1 MADYSKHSVVI
12 DLQEKAQAADQDM
25 RDLVREQRDFLH
37 VKDGMW
43 EPDVWRQRDKHP
55 RYTID
60 KTTPLIEETTGRIKK
75 ADFGIK
81 VQPVDSSAS
90 EDAADMIAG
99 LIRNSSNLSNADHI
113 FNQAVTHVVE
123 SGLDGWEVVQEFADT
138 KSFHQDLLFK
148 PINNWVDRVWFDHS
162 SLSRTPIDARHAFK
176 LTSFALDDYNER
188 WPDGSG
194 TSLSQDKNHNA
205 LQTNRDN
212 VIVGQVYYLK
222 DTEMDLVLMSND
234 NVYED
239 NEDFKKIADELR
251 DLEGVTEVDR
261 RTTTTKVQWIRQYDG
276 GGWLKEAEETVFEFI
291 SLCPE
296 YGKFAVIDD
305 VITYR
310 GMTLKQMDP
319 QRIYNYARSRQIEE
333 GALAPREKL
342 MATKEQIGGYITEW
356 ENMNTS
362 ADAVLPYNFVNG
374 QPPPFKIAGS
384 QVNPGLE
391 TTALSMT
398 QDMREVANKF
408 NAAMGDGINARAGV
422 IVDELKESSD
432 TGDIDWTEGHEI
444 ALCYTFKVWLS
455 GMRKVYSGTRTVRS
469 INEAGVPSME
479 EINTTRTDRDTGEV
493 VTINDLSAGIY
504 DVVCSAGKSYKSR
517 QGETLAGIL
526 EIAAIDPT
534 ILAEGRDIV
543 IAASD
548 GPGMADIAA
557 RARARMMAEGSI
569 PQDQWTDEEME
580 QAIAAQQAA
589 QNQPPQ
595 EDPLMV
601 AARAEET
608 KGQAELMTA
617 QNKQIE
623 IQGSQQVAMGKLAL
637 ENKKIDLATQEF
649 QRAGEDKF
657 NVEAAKIDQGQQAL
671 DLKAGDQQLKAIAQS
686 QALQAQQM
694 NDMFNN
700 MKTISEVMQNFV
712 GPHIVEAGIN
722 QAVAITDA
730 QDDQGISTDIAEE
743 VAGTDV

>member
-1 MADYSKHSVVI
+1 MADYSKHSVVV

-25 RDLVREQRDFLH
+25 RDLVKEQRDFLH

-123 SGLDGWEVVQEFADT
+123 SGLDGWEVVQEHADT
-138 KSFHQDLLFK
+138 KSFHQDLMFK
-148 PINNWVDRVWFDHS
+148 PVNNWVDRVWFDHA

-188 WPDGSG
+188 WPKGSG

-212 VIVGQVYYLK
+212 VIVGQVYYMK
-222 DTEMDLVLMSND
+222 ETKMDLVLMSND

-239 NEDFKKIADELR
+239 NADFKKISDELE
-251 DLEGVTEVDR
+251 LEGVTEVDR

-276 GGWLKEAEETVFEFI
+276 GGWLKEAEVTVFEFI

-342 MATKEQIGGYITEW
+342 MATKEQITGYEPDYET
-356 ENMNTS
+356 MNTS
-362 ADAVLPYNFVNG
+362 ASAVLPYNHVNG
-374 QPPPFKIAGS
+374 QPPPFKIGGS

-408 NAAMGDGINARAGV
+408 SASMGDGINARAGV

-479 EINTTRTDRDTGEV
+479 EINTTRTDRQTGEV

-517 QGETLAGIL
+517 QGETIAGIL
-526 EIAAIDPT
+526 EIGQVDPNV
-534 ILAEGRDIV
+534 ILEGEDILV
-543 IAASD
+543 AASD
-548 GPGMADIAA
+548 GPGMKEIAERI
-557 RARARMMAEGSI
+557 RARKMAEGSI
-569 PQDQWTDEEME
+569 PQSQWTDEEME

-608 KGQAELMTA
+608 KGNAELMTA

-623 IQGSQQVAMGKLAL
+623 IQGTQQVAMGRLQL
-637 ENKKIDLATQEF
+637 ENKVIDLDTQKF
-649 QRAGEDKF
+649 LRAGEDKF
-657 NVEAAKIDQGQQAL
+657 NVEAAKIDQGQQKL
-671 DLKAGDQQLKAIAQS
+671 DQTQQQFDFNVFTEQQK
-686 QALQAQQM
+686 LQAQQM

-722 QAVAITDA
+722 QAVAITEEQEA
-730 QDDQGISTDIAEE
+730 QGIDTDIAEDIIE
-743 VAGTDV
+743 G